1 MRSTR
6 GCASELSPVTEYAAD
21 TYGNRAA
28 VFYDA
33 WVASRVDSTTQPAAA
48 FLAELAGDG
57 AALELGI
64 GTGRVALPLAAHG
77 TRVHGIDSSEAMVAQ
92 LRAKPGGTEIPVT
105 SGDFADVAV
114 EGTFRLIYVVF
125 NTFFAL
131 LSQEDQLRC
140 FRNVA
145 GHLEPG
151 GRFVIEAFVPDP
163 TLYDRNQRVST
174 TRVET
179 DRVQL
184 DAAHYD
190 PVDQK
195 VTSQHILIGKEG
207 IVLLPVQLR
216 FAWPSELDLMARL
229 AGLQREARFGGWQ
242 GEPFTATSATHV
254 SVYSKP

>member
-1 MRSTR
+1 M
-6 GCASELSPVTEYAAD
+6 AEYRPE

-28 VFYDA
+28 AFYDA
-33 WVASRVDSTTQPAAA
+33 WVATRVDSTTNPAAA

-64 GTGRVALPLAAHG
+64 GTGRVALPLAALG
-77 TRVHGIDSSEAMVAQ
+77 PCVRGIDSSEAMVAQ
-92 LRAKPGGTEIPVT
+92 LRTKPGGAEIDVVF
-105 SGDFADVAV
+105 GDFADVAV
-114 EGTFRLIYVVF
+114 DGMFRLIYVVF

-131 LSQEDQLRC
+131 LTQEDQLRC

-145 GHLEPG
+145 ARLEPG

-174 TRVET
+174 TRVDV

-184 DAAHYD
+184 DAAQYD
-190 PVDQK
+190 PVEQR

-229 AGLQREARFGGWQ
+229 AGLALEARFGGWQ
-242 GEPFTATSATHV
+242 GEAFTAASASHV
-254 SVYSKP
+254 TVYRTALLS

>member
-1 MRSTR
+1 MSEYSTH
-6 GCASELSPVTEYAAD
+6 

-33 WVASRVDSTTQPAAA
+33 WVASRVENTTEPAAA

-57 AALELGI
+57 AALALGI
-64 GTGRVALPLAAHG
+64 GTGRVALPLAARG
-77 TRVHGIDSSEAMVAQ
+77 VQVHGIDSSEPMVAQ
-92 LRAKPGGTEIPVT
+92 MRLKPGGDQIPVI
-105 SGDFADVAV
+105 SGDFADVPF
-114 EGTFRLIYVVF
+114 EGTYRLIYVVF

-131 LSQEDQLRC
+131 LNQDDQLRC

-163 TLYDRNQRVST
+163 TLYNRNQRVST

-184 DAAHYD
+184 DATQYD
-190 PVDQK
+190 PVEQK

-216 FAWPSELDLMARL
+216 FAWPSELDLMAQL
-229 AGLQREARFGGWQ
+229 AGLKREARFGGWQ
-242 GEPFTATSATHV
+242 GEPFTAASGSHV
-254 SVYSKP
+254 SVYGKLVST

>member
-1 MRSTR
+1 M
-6 GCASELSPVTEYAAD
+6 AEYAPD
-21 TYGNRAA
+21 TYGNCAA
-28 VFYDA
+28 LFYDA
-33 WVASRVDSTTQPAAA
+33 WVATRVDSTTQPAVA

-57 AALELGI
+57 AALELGV
-64 GTGRVALPLAAHG
+64 GTGRVALPLATRGA
-77 TRVHGIDSSEAMVAQ
+77 RVHGIDSSEAMVAQ
-92 LRAKPGGTEIPVT
+92 LRAKPGGAEIQVAF
-105 SGDFADVAV
+105 GDFADVAV
-114 EGTFRLIYVVF
+114 DGTFRLIYVVF

-131 LSQEDQLRC
+131 LSQDDQLRC

-145 GHLEPG
+145 AHLEPG

-163 TLYDRNQRVST
+163 TLYDRNQRLST
-174 TRVET
+174 TRIEV

-190 PVDQK
+190 PVEQK

-229 AGLQREARFGGWQ
+229 AGLKLEARFGGWQ
-242 GEPFTATSATHV
+242 GEAFTAASASHI
-254 SVYSKP
+254 SVYGPLPG

>member
-1 MRSTR
+1 VSDYT
-6 GCASELSPVTEYAAD
+6 AD

-33 WVASRVDSTTQPAAA
+33 WVARRVDHTTEPAAA

-57 AALELGI
+57 TALELGI
-64 GTGRVALPLAAHG
+64 GTGRVALPLATRG
-77 TRVHGIDSSEAMVAQ
+77 VRVHGIDSSEAMVAQ
-92 LRAKPGGTEIPVT
+92 MRTKPGGEEIQVT
-105 SGDFADVAV
+105 FGDFADVSAV
-114 EGTFRLIYVVF
+114 GRYRLIYVVF

-131 LSQEDQLRC
+131 LSQDDQLRC

-145 GHLEPG
+145 AHLEPG

-184 DAAHYD
+184 DAAQYD
-190 PVDQK
+190 PVEQK

-229 AGLQREARFGGWQ
+229 AGLKREARFGGWQ
-242 GEPFTATSATHV
+242 GESFTAASATHV
-254 SVYSKP
+254 SVYSKPSAS

>member
-1 MRSTR
+1 VSDY
-6 GCASELSPVTEYAAD
+6 SAD

-33 WVASRVDSTTQPAAA
+33 WVASRVDHTTEPAAA

-57 AALELGI
+57 PALELGI
-64 GTGRVALPLAAHG
+64 GTGRVALPLAARG
-77 TRVHGIDSSEAMVAQ
+77 VRVHGLDSSEAMVAR
-92 LRAKPGGTEIPVT
+92 LRAKPGGEEIPVT
-105 SGDFADVAV
+105 FGDFADLLVD
-114 EGTFRLIYVVF
+114 GTYRLIYVVF

-140 FRNVA
+140 FRNVSA
-145 GHLEPG
+145 HLEAG

-163 TLYDRNQRVST
+163 TLYNRNQRVST

-184 DAAHYD
+184 DAAQYD
-190 PVDQK
+190 PVEQK

-229 AGLQREARFGGWQ
+229 AGLKLEARFGGWK
-242 GEPFTATSATHV
+242 GEAFTAASAVHV
-254 SVYSKP
+254 SVYGRASAS

>member
-1 MRSTR
+1 VSD
-6 GCASELSPVTEYAAD
+6 YAPD

-33 WVASRVDSTTQPAAA
+33 WVASRVDSTTEPAAS

-57 AALELGI
+57 VALELGI
-64 GTGRVALPLAAHG
+64 GTGRVALALCARG
-77 TRVHGIDSSEAMVAQ
+77 VTVHGIDSSAQMVAQ
-92 LRAKPGGTEIPVT
+92 MRLKPGGADIPVI
-105 SGDFADVAV
+105 SGDFADVSV
-114 EGTFRLIYVVF
+114 EGTYRLIYVVF

-140 FRNVA
+140 FRNVFA
-145 GHLEPG
+145 HLEPSG
-151 GRFVIEAFVPDP
+151 HFVIEAFVPDP
-163 TLYDRNQRVST
+163 TLYNRNQRVST
-174 TRVET
+174 TRVDT

-184 DAAHYD
+184 DAAQYD
-190 PVDQK
+190 PVEQK

-229 AGLQREARFGGWQ
+229 AGLAREARFGGWQ
-242 GEPFTATSATHV
+242 GEKFTAASGSHV
-254 SVYSKP
+254 SVYVKKQTTA

>member
-6 GCASELSPVTEYAAD
+6 GCGSEPVAEYGPD

-28 VFYDA
+28 EFYDA
-33 WVASRVDSTTQPAAA
+33 WVASRVDHTTEPAAA

-57 AALELGI
+57 TALELGI
-64 GTGRVALPLAAHG
+64 GTGRIA
-77 TRVHGIDSSEAMVAQ
+77 
-92 LRAKPGGTEIPVT
+92 
-105 SGDFADVAV
+105 
-114 EGTFRLIYVVF
+114 
-125 NTFFAL
+125 
-131 LSQEDQLRC
+131 
-140 FRNVA
+140 
-145 GHLEPG
+145 
-151 GRFVIEAFVPDP
+151 
-163 TLYDRNQRVST
+163 RNQRVST

-190 PVDQK
+190 PVEQK

-229 AGLQREARFGGWQ
+229 AGLKLEARFGGWQ
-242 GEPFTATSATHV
+242 GEAFTAASVSHV
-254 SVYSKP
+254 SVYTRPLSS